1 MSPCNDFI
9 TYFFVDKINIFTRLS
24 LPIRQRQVYWNL
36 QREFKSVNWIHGR
49 FIFGDYSYNKYEFY
63 TTISQRLCK
72 QLSLYHLIDISY
84 HFISMIILIPILKG
98 ESRIYG
104 LGVRWV

>member
-1 MSPCNDFI
+1 M
-9 TYFFVDKINIFTRLS
+9 K
-24 LPIRQRQVYWNL
+24 
-36 QREFKSVNWIHGR
+36 
-49 FIFGDYSYNKYEFY
+49 Y

-72 QLSLYHLIDISY
+72 QLSLYHLTDISY

>member
-9 TYFFVDKINIFTRLS
+9 TYFLLTKLTYLRVYRYPSANVKCIGIYSASLNQSTEYMTTLS
-24 LPIRQRQVYWNL
+24 LAIIVITNM
-36 QREFKSVNWIHGR
+36 K
-49 FIFGDYSYNKYEFY
+49 Y

-72 QLSLYHLIDISY
+72 QLSLYHLTDISY

-104 LGVRWV
+104 LGVR